1 MVSAG
6 SLSISSLHAS
16 NCCEPDSCDTGMI
29 SVPRSIGKA
38 GCEDG
43 LPRKLTENPPW
54 NWMISWGK
62 QQFFHVY
69 GSYM

>member
-1 MVSAG
+1 
-6 SLSISSLHAS
+6 
-16 NCCEPDSCDTGMI
+16 MI

-43 LPRKLTENPPW
+43 LHRKLTENPPG
-54 NWMISWGK
+54 NWMISWRK